1 MPPAP
6 RSDTPAWLLLE
17 PPVEEIPVAL
27 VAIFNTNEDIVEAL
41 QLFLQHEGFLT
52 VSAHVP
58 DISRGRIDLVEFVE
72 RHQPDVIVYDVSPP
86 YEESWNLLRLLRDTE
101 ALRRRVF
108 VLTTTNKRVLEDL
121 VGPTEAYEIVGKP
134 FDMAEVARAVRA
146 ALVKRRLPPPPPAA
160 ASRNS

>member
-27 VAIFNTNEDIVEAL
+27 VAIFNTN
-41 QLFLQHEGFLT
+41 
-52 VSAHVP
+52 
-58 DISRGRIDLVEFVE
+58 
-72 RHQPDVIVYDVSPP
+72 DVSPP